1 MTLTVVPGFE
11 VVRYDPPQNLL
22 DVKKNIFSSLKYFTF
37 WVLIIDF
44 LYLTSQIQN
53 IELFLIFSHVL
64 IIIICAYIF
73 YLKTKEFKT
82 SIYSADV
89 ILKGKVLI
97 LFDFLFHYLPLILVL
112 NHMWKNSKSVVVNE
126 KSILMILIIMLG
138 YYLTFDTYKIY
149 TLSKQEGIPI
159 FVIYTVIF
167 VILFYGKQCI
177 FI

>member
-1 MTLTVVPGFE
+1 MTFTVVSGFE

-73 YLKTKEFKT
+73 YFKTKEFKT
-82 SIYSADV
+82 SIYSVDV

-112 NHMWKNSKSVVVNE
+112 NYIWKNSKSIVVNE
-126 KSILMILIIMLG
+126 NSILMILIIMLG

-149 TLSKQEGIPI
+149 TLSKQESIPI
-159 FVIYTVIF
+159 FIIYTLIF